1 MKKIFLYMLLVIM
14 LIDVAN
20 AKVFH
25 VNYEAKF
32 GILGK
37 VGKINN
43 TIITKNGRY
52 TIDTTLKLYG
62 VAKMLL
68 GNQKEHYISKGRV
81 VDGIFLPEFY
91 SMSTIK
97 KHKRMLK
104 EYHFDH
110 KTHKL
115 VRIKKKWR
123 DGKLTSDEKKEVNFY
138 AKDDL
143 LTLYFNMDKH
153 IKAHKNQHRFTLN
166 VAGLERQKG
175 KVTISVATSKD
186 IEEYKDDLGSSASW
200 YAKARIVQKSFK
212 NKSGDILLSAS
223 EDGYIQ
229 KAVIKDLVMY
239 GDAVLKRVE
248 SRR

>member
-1 MKKIFLYMLLVIM
+1 MFFLFIGMTYNLYAKKIS
-14 LIDVAN
+14 
-20 AKVFH
+20 
-25 VNYEAKF
+25 VNYEARF

-37 VGKINN
+37 VGAIYN
-43 TIITKNGRY
+43 TIDIKNGRY

-62 VAKMLL
+62 IAKMLL

-81 VDGIFLPEFY
+81 IDGLFLPDFY

-104 EYHFDH
+104 EYHFKH

-123 DGKLTSDEKKEVNFY
+123 DGKLISDEKKIVKFY

-143 LTLYFNMDKH
+143 LTLYFNMDEH
-153 IKAHKNQHRFTLN
+153 IKVHKNQYKFILN

-175 KVTISVATSKD
+175 KVTINVATPKD
-186 IEEYKDDLGSSASW
+186 IKNYKDDLGSSTSW
-200 YAKARIVQKSFK
+200 YAKAHIVQKSFK
-212 NKSGDILLSAS
+212 NKSGDILLSVS
-223 EDGYIQ
+223 KDGYIQ

-239 GDAVLKRVE
+239 GDAVLNRIE